1 MTKVKAR
8 AGSEH
13 FPFTKPVLVGGLGF
27 TFSVVLL
34 LFHFLCRSLFLAE
47 IVQSPCVPAGG
58 AGTGFCVREGVR
70 ELWQLEGLGRE
81 HLLVPLGSPGVP
93 RMLLVGSS
101 ISPRSLFP
109 QSHAWI
115 RSVALGGTIVSL
127 SPAPRPPSSA
137 SLRNLWEH
145 GRVSPHRTGCRDP
158 RPCRAPTLSLPSLAH
173 RPLRNAVS

>member
-1 MTKVKAR
+1 MTKVKPR

-34 LFHFLCRSLFLAE
+34 LFQFLCRSLFFAE

-58 AGTGFCVREGVR
+58 AGTGFYVR
-70 ELWQLEGLGRE
+70 ELRELEGLGRE

-93 RMLLVGSS
+93 RTLLAGSP

-115 RSVALGGTIVSL
+115 RSVALGSTIVSL
-127 SPAPRPPSSA
+127 SPILCFPPQPVGAWPRLPTQDRLQGPQAMPCPHSVPVLLGSPPPPQC
-137 SLRNLWEH
+137 SLL
-145 GRVSPHRTGCRDP
+145 
-158 RPCRAPTLSLPSLAH
+158 
-173 RPLRNAVS
+173 